1 MNAPAACCLRHEM
14 VEASSADRNVMSRS
28 KARWKPLFGLTH
40 NSGIMPVVK
49 TIYLAI
55 ILIAALTSLVS
66 FRTGLP
72 LRLKLFAWLLGLT
85 FIVEVYCRY
94 FYYTLIE
101 VKILRR
107 IIFLFLWIFP
117 IFWLATVVFLF
128 GLRQWNTYV
137 TVVGSFF
144 SILFALMYYYQLI
157 TAKEIQ
163 PIRHLPEFWI
173 ATGML
178 IFYLWELPYSGTL
191 NFFLDYYVAH
201 RTVSRGLL
209 TVRLILDTLMYA
221 MFCYGY
227 LCQIINTRKY
237 LSS

>member
-1 MNAPAACCLRHEM
+1 
-14 VEASSADRNVMSRS
+14 
-28 KARWKPLFGLTH
+28 
-40 NSGIMPVVK
+40 MPVIK
-49 TIYLAI
+49 TIYLALV
-55 ILIAALTSLVS
+55 LIAFLTSLVS

-72 LRLKLFAWLLGLT
+72 SHLKLFAWLLGLT
-85 FIVEVYCRY
+85 FIVELYCRY
-94 FYYTLIE
+94 FLRVFHVTNTMVIYGPFNLVEFWVYGYFYYQLIE

-128 GLRQWNTYV
+128 QLRQWNTYV

-144 SILFALMYYYQLI
+144 SILFALMYYYQVI
-157 TAKEIQ
+157 MAKEIQ
-163 PIRHLPEFWI
+163 SIRHLPEFWI

-191 NFFLDYYVAH
+191 NFFLDYYRAH

-221 MFCYGY
+221 LFSYGY
-227 LCQIINTRKY
+227 LCRIINTRKY
-237 LSS
+237 SSS

>member
-1 MNAPAACCLRHEM
+1 
-14 VEASSADRNVMSRS
+14 
-28 KARWKPLFGLTH
+28 
-40 NSGIMPVVK
+40 MPVIK

-55 ILIAALTSLVS
+55 ILIAFLTSLVS

-85 FIVEVYCRY
+85 FIVELYCRY
-94 FYYTLIE
+94 FLRVFHVTNTMAIYVPFNLVEFWVYGYFYYQLIE

-117 IFWLATVVFLF
+117 IFWLATVILLF
-128 GLRQWNTYV
+128 QLHQWNTYM
-137 TVVGSFF
+137 TVIGSFF
-144 SILFALMYYYQLI
+144 SILFALMYFYQLT

-163 PIRHLPEFWI
+163 PIQHLPEFWI

-191 NFFLDYYVAH
+191 NFFLEYYKAH

-221 MFCYGY
+221 LFSYGY
-227 LCQIINTRKY
+227 LCRIINTRKS

>member
-1 MNAPAACCLRHEM
+1 
-14 VEASSADRNVMSRS
+14 MSRS

-40 NSGIMPVVK
+40 NSGIMPVK

-55 ILIAALTSLVS
+55 ILIAALTSLYS

-72 LRLKLFAWLLGLT
+72 LRLKLLAWLLGLT
-85 FIVEVYCRY
+85 FIVEVYCRFFLRTKTMSIYGPFNLMEFLVYGY
-94 FYYTLIE
+94 FYYTLIG

-144 SILFALMYYYQLI
+144 IILFTLMFYYQLI

-201 RTVSRGLL
+201 KTVSSGLL
-209 TVRLILDTLMYA
+209 TARLILDTLMYA
-221 MFCYGY
+221 LFGYGY